1 MRGKS
6 ARPPVSPGIRF
17 YIKMISSPK
26 IYTIVFLSG
35 IFAYRVLF
43 RYFFVP
49 VPDNKNRIISYIL
62 SPNWGILDW
71 TIIIVALALVFFD
84 ISAAILKKMPF
95 SLLLLFCG
103 LIGIVAAILFVL
115 YLM

>member
-1 MRGKS
+1 
-6 ARPPVSPGIRF
+6 
-17 YIKMISSPK
+17 MISSPK

-43 RYFFVP
+43 RYFF

-71 TIIIVALALVFFD
+71 TIIIVALALVFFG
-84 ISAAILKKMPF
+84 ISRAILKKVPF